1 MPARLLAP
9 AACVLILAGTAVS
22 AAADVFAPRSVT
34 VTFKEAP
41 GDRYVQVLNTLMGT
55 RTTRKLD
62 PARYAFGLPAR
73 GEANDWSLFFA
84 QLPYVRAVEPAARVP
99 AADREPPPVTLGPPS
114 PGPGLYLS
122 PGQLLGSHVLV
133 RYRAGA
139 ADQSLVAA
147 LVDQVYGTR
156 TLDRTEGGEARL
168 APPTGATPQVTA
180 RVLRL
185 CPYIASAEPAWGR

>member
-1 MPARLLAP
+1 MPARLLA
-9 AACVLILAGTAVS
+9 AAVAATVIASGAP
-22 AAADVFAPRSVT
+22 AAADAPVARTVT
-34 VTFKEAP
+34 VAFKEAP
-41 GDRYVQVLNTLMGT
+41 GDRFVQVLHTLMGT

-62 PARYAFGLPAR
+62 ATRYGFGLPAR

-84 QLPYVRAVEPAARVP
+84 QLPYVRTVEPAPRVP

-122 PGQLLGSHVLV
+122 PNQLLGTHVLV

-139 ADQSLVAA
+139 ADHSLVAA

-156 TLDRTEGGEARL
+156 ALERTDGGEARL
-168 APPTGATPQVTA
+168 APPTGASPQVTA

-185 CPYIASAEPAWGR
+185 CPYVASAEPAWGR